1 MNTQKAIEICEQWFA
16 YLDKQREHSKT
27 LAEAATLARKGFQ
40 IEAKNILR
48 KVDNEK
54 RLVVFDGAYLEPAVK
69 HLTQL
74 HVRSSEDE

>member
-1 MNTQKAIEICEQWFA
+1 MDTKRAITICEQWFA
-16 YLDKQREHSKT
+16 YLDKQREHSET
-27 LAEAATLARKGFQ
+27 LAKAATLAREGFQ

-69 HLTQL
+69 HLVKL
-74 HVRSSEDE
+74 NVPNRD